1 MERQVADC
9 VFLRSPPPSEV
20 SVELRWKK
28 KKKKKKERNTTTH
41 GTRMVHLP
49 HGKKKREEGDWNAC
63 LAAARDK
70 RASDLFDHRPRARS
84 CGYSLSRLSFA
95 FYVSTLFGYSVPSLR
110 PVPLHDRL
118 HIPTGGWFISLLL
131 LVHRHYSSVFLLS
144 SLRFFFGLNGPA
156 V

>member
-1 MERQVADC
+1 ME
-9 VFLRSPPPSEV
+9 E
-20 SVELRWKK
+20 EEE
-28 KKKKKKERNTTTH
+28 KERKKHNNTRHANGAPTTWQE
-41 GTRMVHLP
+41 
-49 HGKKKREEGDWNAC
+49 EEGGRRLER

-110 PVPLHDRL
+110 PVPLHVRL

-144 SLRFFFGLNGPA
+144 SLRVFFGLNGPA